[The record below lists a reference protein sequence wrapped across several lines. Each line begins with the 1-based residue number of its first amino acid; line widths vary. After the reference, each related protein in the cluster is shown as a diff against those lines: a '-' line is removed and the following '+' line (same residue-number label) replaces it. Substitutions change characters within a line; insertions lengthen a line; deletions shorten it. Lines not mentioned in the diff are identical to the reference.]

1 MIPLGHDFTDETVL
15 IVGGGSVGAR
25 KARRFAA
32 EAQTVVLSPTFADGD
47 FGDAELVRTALTPLT
62 AEAWVER
69 VAPFLV
75 VAATDDEDLND
86 ALAAAA
92 RGVGALVN
100 RADEAGARATDS
112 VVVPATVRDDPV
124 TIAVTTGGNSP
135 ALSRYLRQRIEADL
149 EGAGEMAE
157 LTGEIRHALKADGV
171 DPAVRREAVRAVVRS
186 DPVWK
191 ALRTGEANPRRE
203 ADAVIQEVVDDR

>member
-1 MIPLGHDFTDETVL
+1 MIPLGHDFTDEIVL

-32 EAQTVVLSPTFADGD
+32 EARTVVLSQTFADSD
-47 FGDAELVRTALTPLT
+47 FGDAELVRAALTPRT

-69 VAPFLV
+69 VDPLLV
-75 VAATDDEDLND
+75 VAATDDENLND
-86 ALAAAA
+86 ALGAAA
-92 RGVGALVN
+92 RAVGALLN
-100 RADEAGARATDS
+100 RADQPGTQSTDS

-157 LTGEIRHALKADGV
+157 LTGEIRRELKADGV
-171 DPAVRREAVRAVVRS
+171 APAVRREAVRAVVRS

-203 ADAVIQEVVDDR
+203 AATVVQEVVDDR